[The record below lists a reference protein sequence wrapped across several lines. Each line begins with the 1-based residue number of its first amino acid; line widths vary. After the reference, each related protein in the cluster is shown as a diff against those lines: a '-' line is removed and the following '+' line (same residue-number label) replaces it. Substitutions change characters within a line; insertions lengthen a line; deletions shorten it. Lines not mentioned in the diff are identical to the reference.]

1 MLLNKQINVCRNL
14 ILGIF
19 FVFQPWIRQENE
31 MVFLDPTIDES
42 RRRSSHCYHL
52 HQTPSNSQNGKSGSS
67 NGAKFKEASNDQHHH
82 QHQKSSHSSKNSK
95 KCCSGMDSYLLQKQ
109 RRHSFNDMDVPAP
122 PPPPHATNVWNG
134 SLF

>member
-1 MLLNKQINVCRNL
+1 
-14 ILGIF
+14 
-19 FVFQPWIRQENE
+19 
-31 MVFLDPTIDES
+31 MVFLDPTMDES

-67 NGAKFKEASNDQHHH
+67 NGAKFKEASNDQLHHH

-122 PPPPHATNVWNG
+122 PPPPHATNV
-134 SLF
+134 